1 MKHFPKISFKKAIS
15 TFVNFHKEF
24 TISKYLCNYMLVFCY
39 QHSYIILD
47 GVSYYILCT
56 SHHLWLI
63 IPKTIYG
70 HVIFLNEHWNIKL
83 CRVYD
88 AVQLFHLKSI
98 NIFLILPELIISITS
113 YTLCSFCLM
122 AGAMK
127 VVNHQEV
134 SLVHMLG
141 CTV

>member
-1 MKHFPKISFKKAIS
+1 MQLY
-15 TFVNFHKEF
+15 V
-24 TISKYLCNYMLVFCY
+24 LVSCY
-39 QHSYIILD
+39 QQSYIILD
-47 GVSYYILCT
+47 GVLYIILFT
-56 SHHLWLI
+56 SHYLWLV

-83 CRVYD
+83 CGVYD
-88 AVQLFHLKSI
+88 VVQLLHLELI
-98 NIFLILPELIISITS
+98 NMFLILPELIISITS